1 MTVTGDDDAVV
12 APLEARLVQSSE
24 YRGCN
29 DTIQIIGSHRRILQI
44 SFQRTV
50 RVPDDQGENNLPPSL
65 GTFPLYSVSKF
76 RHTMPADMAAK
87 GGLFLPMYRECG
99 SRRTMT

>member
-1 MTVTGDDDAVV
+1 MTVTGSDDEVF
-12 APLEARLVQSSE
+12 APLEATLVQSSK

-29 DTIQIIGSHRRILQI
+29 DTIRIKGSFARYLNI
-44 SFQRTV
+44 SFQRTI

-99 SRRTMT
+99 PRHTMT